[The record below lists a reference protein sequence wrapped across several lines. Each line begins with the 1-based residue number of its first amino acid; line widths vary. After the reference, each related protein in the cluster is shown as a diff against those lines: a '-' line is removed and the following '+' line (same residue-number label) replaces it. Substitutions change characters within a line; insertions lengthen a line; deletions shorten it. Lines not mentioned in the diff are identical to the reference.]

1 MFIAF
6 CRVTYTK
13 YEVDEKTRPPKNP
26 KRPSN
31 KGYRLLLDIPMLHTP
46 KNINLHAY
54 IQKVKER

>member
-13 YEVDEKTRPPKNP
+13 YEVDEKIRPPKNP

-31 KGYRLLLDIPMLHTP
+31 KGYRLLLDIPMLHKP

-54 IQKVKER
+54 I